1 LLKNITGD
9 VFGDRSS
16 SCCIHSDDDGDDG
29 VGPDSDDVGS
39 ISGNVDIGVGGSD
52 GGVHRVYDVDR
63 GVGRVADSDA
73 GVDWVVY
80 IYDGV
85 SEVANMVAGI
95 GRVDNVHDGVS

>member
-9 VFGDRSS
+9 VFGARSS

-85 SEVANMVAGI
+85 S
-95 GRVDNVHDGVS
+95 